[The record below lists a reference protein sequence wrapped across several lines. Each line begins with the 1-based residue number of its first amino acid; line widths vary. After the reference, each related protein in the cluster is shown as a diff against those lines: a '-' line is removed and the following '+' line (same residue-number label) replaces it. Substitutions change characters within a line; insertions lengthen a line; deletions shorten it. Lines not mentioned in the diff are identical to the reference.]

1 MERDNLLRRS
11 PTVKRSKLPLNRLY
25 FFVALL
31 LFIVVL
37 IIGFR
42 FSGAHNDLQN
52 RAEWALSLSDAA
64 LREQGTNHLLYG
76 FYEKGGSMLLEDIFL
91 INYPPDMESPH
102 IIFIPGEMLF
112 NRQVESLEISS
123 LENSDEIPGNEE
135 NNLGTNER
143 INTFYFPVHF
153 YKEGGAK
160 LLIDQLSYF
169 LGVPVHYYLEL
180 NYEGIPEMVDYRGG
194 ITYRGYDLDGD
205 DYYDYFL
212 QGERDELP
220 LGRALRRMQSLS
232 SLVEYVGEKRG
243 VFSKSRSVR
252 RAAPYIDTNM
262 TWDELDNF
270 YVSLAP
276 LFSDQENNLKDNV
289 IEVPGVWREHIDGDT
304 YFEPNNE
311 LISYMMTNLGKEF
324 ILPREL
330 ITVAVLNGSGVAG
343 IAAQVAELL
352 EEKGFQVVD
361 VDNADSFDYPRSQV
375 ISRQDGMEPAREVA
389 VVIPGSELL
398 KEPVEGSPA
407 MVTVIVG
414 KNFTLD

>member
-1 MERDNLLRRS
+1 MERDNLLKRS
-11 PTVKRSKLPLNRLY
+11 PAVKRSRLPLNRLY

-37 IIGFR
+37 MIGFR
-42 FSGAHNDLQN
+42 FSGAYNDLQN

-64 LREQGTNHLLYG
+64 LQEKGTNYLLYG
-76 FYEKGGSMLLEDIFL
+76 FYEKGADMYLEDIFL
-91 INYPPDMESPH
+91 LNYPPDTESPH
-102 IIFIPGEMLF
+102 IIFIPGEMLL
-112 NRQVESLEISS
+112 NRQTEPMEISS
-123 LENSDEIPGNEE
+123 QGDEIPENEE
-135 NNLGTNER
+135 NNKGTNER
-143 INTFYFPVHF
+143 LNTFYYPVHF

-160 LLIDQLSYF
+160 LLLDQLSYF

-180 NYEGIPEMVDYRGG
+180 DYEGIPEMVDYRGG
-194 ITYRGYDLDGD
+194 ITYRGYNLDGY
-205 DYYDYFL
+205 DYYDYFI
-212 QGERDELP
+212 QGERDEVP
-220 LGRALRRMQSLS
+220 LSRALRRMQSLS

-252 RAAPYIDTNM
+252 KAAPYIDTNM
-262 TWDELDNF
+262 TWNELDDF
-270 YVSLAP
+270 YASLSP

-289 IEVPGVWREHIDGDT
+289 IEVPGVWREHVDGESF
-304 YFEPNNE
+304 FEPNGE

-330 ITVAVLNGSGVAG
+330 ITVAVLNGSGVVG
-343 IAAQVAELL
+343 IAAQVADLL

-375 ISRQDGMEPAREVA
+375 ISRQEGMEPAREVA
-389 VVIPGSELL
+389 VMIPGAELL
-398 KEPVEGSPA
+398 KEPVDGSPA

-414 KNFTLD
+414 KNLTLD